1 MVVGSAKPRHCWLS
15 DPGNRPEAGSERGH
29 RHGRFQFWE
38 TGHRAILRVDI
49 TWLVAL
55 PTRDRRMSDQAA
67 ETKPE
72 RVLVVEDNEHA
83 AYLLRTLLER
93 AGYSVVVSPDG
104 RDALAKLASMEPVD
118 LVMLDLMLPY
128 VSGYQVL
135 IEARQDP
142 KWQRVPI
149 IVVTAR
155 TLEMDAVRALETGA
169 NDFIRKPFS
178 PEELVARVR
187 RAIELRRC
195 AA

>member
-1 MVVGSAKPRHCWLS
+1 MQA
-15 DPGNRPEAGSERGH
+15 N
-29 RHGRFQFWE
+29 
-38 TGHRAILRVDI
+38 
-49 TWLVAL
+49 
-55 PTRDRRMSDQAA
+55 DRRMSQQASKA
-67 ETKPE
+67 TPE

-93 AGYSVVVSPDG
+93 AGYDVIVSPDG
-104 RDALAKLASMEPVD
+104 RDALAKLGSIEPVD
-118 LVMLDLMLPY
+118 LVTLDLMLPY

-135 IEARQDP
+135 LEARQNP

-169 NDFIRKPFS
+169 TDFVRKPFS
-178 PEELVARVR
+178 PEELIARVR
-187 RAIELRRC
+187 RAIELQRS

>member
-1 MVVGSAKPRHCWLS
+1 MSE
-15 DPGNRPEAGSERGH
+15 EAP
-29 RHGRFQFWE
+29 Q
-38 TGHRAILRVDI
+38 
-49 TWLVAL
+49 
-55 PTRDRRMSDQAA
+55 PP
-67 ETKPE
+67 PE
-72 RVLVVEDNEHA
+72 RVLIVEDNEHA

-93 AGYSVVVSPDG
+93 AGYAVIVSPDG
-104 RDALAKLASMEPVD
+104 RDALAKLASLEPVD

-135 IEARQDP
+135 IEARQNA
-142 KWQRVPI
+142 KWRHVPI
-149 IVVTAR
+149 IVVSAR

-187 RAIELRRC
+187 RAIELSRS

>member
-1 MVVGSAKPRHCWLS
+1 
-15 DPGNRPEAGSERGH
+15 
-29 RHGRFQFWE
+29 
-38 TGHRAILRVDI
+38 
-49 TWLVAL
+49 
-55 PTRDRRMSDQAA
+55 MSDEAP
-67 ETKPE
+67 ETKPQ
-72 RVLVVEDNEHA
+72 RVLGVEDNEHA

-93 AGYSVVVSPDG
+93 AGYSVIVSPDG
-104 RDALAKLASMEPVD
+104 RDALAKLVSMEPVD

-135 IEARQDP
+135 IEARQNP

-149 IVVTAR
+149 VVVTAR

>member
-1 MVVGSAKPRHCWLS
+1 
-15 DPGNRPEAGSERGH
+15 
-29 RHGRFQFWE
+29 
-38 TGHRAILRVDI
+38 
-49 TWLVAL
+49 
-55 PTRDRRMSDQAA
+55 MSDEAL
-67 ETKPE
+67 ETKQE

-93 AGYSVVVSPDG
+93 AGYSVIVSPDG

-135 IEARQDP
+135 IEARQNP

-149 IVVTAR
+149 VVVTAR

-169 NDFIRKPFS
+169 NDFVRKPFL

-187 RAIELRRC
+187 RAIELNRS
-195 AA
+195 AP

>member
-1 MVVGSAKPRHCWLS
+1 
-15 DPGNRPEAGSERGH
+15 
-29 RHGRFQFWE
+29 
-38 TGHRAILRVDI
+38 
-49 TWLVAL
+49 
-55 PTRDRRMSDQAA
+55 MSDEAP

-93 AGYSVVVSPDG
+93 AGYSVIVSPDG

-135 IEARQDP
+135 IEARQNP

-149 IVVTAR
+149 VVVTAR

>member
-1 MVVGSAKPRHCWLS
+1 
-15 DPGNRPEAGSERGH
+15 
-29 RHGRFQFWE
+29 
-38 TGHRAILRVDI
+38 
-49 TWLVAL
+49 
-55 PTRDRRMSDQAA
+55 MSDEAP

-93 AGYSVVVSPDG
+93 AGYSVIVSPDG
-104 RDALAKLASMEPVD
+104 RDALAKLVSMEPVD

-135 IEARQDP
+135 IEARQNP

-149 IVVTAR
+149 VVVTAR

-169 NDFIRKPFS
+169 NDFVRKPFL

-187 RAIELRRC
+187 RAIELNRS
-195 AA
+195 AP

>member
-1 MVVGSAKPRHCWLS
+1 MQPDG
-15 DPGNRPEAGSERGH
+15 
-29 RHGRFQFWE
+29 
-38 TGHRAILRVDI
+38 
-49 TWLVAL
+49 
-55 PTRDRRMSDQAA
+55 RRMSQLAS
-67 ETKPE
+67 KPTPK

-93 AGYSVVVSPDG
+93 AGYEVIVSPDG

-135 IEARQDP
+135 IEARQNP

-149 IVVTAR
+149 VVVTAR

-169 NDFIRKPFS
+169 NDFVRKPFL

-187 RAIELRRC
+187 RAIELNRG
-195 AA
+195 AP